1 MEPNMLRAP
10 CKGLYMFF
18 HLETESGLMCI
29 LFKSHL
35 AALV

>member
-10 CKGLYMFF
+10 CKGLYIFL
-18 HLETESGLMCI
+18 HVETEPGLTCI

-35 AALV
+35 SALV